1 MKESGL
7 APDVLTFRR
16 MSTTALTFQ
25 YSADVVLRDGSTVH
39 LRPIRPDDDGRL
51 LDLLHRMSADALYYR
66 FLSVPRIDREKAQ
79 EMVRVDT
86 ERQRVLVAEYAGT
99 IVATAGYYLSGHPD
113 SAEVAFAVA
122 DSWRGRGIGTR
133 MLECLA
139 DIGRRGGIRTFDAY
153 VLGENRRMMD
163 VFLESGFA
171 VSRRLDRGVFHVSLD
186 LELSPTFTERAAE
199 RSQLAAA
206 ASMRPF
212 FEPGVVAVI
221 GANRSRGRIG
231 SEILHNIIASGFPGR
246 VVPIHPE
253 ASTIEGLT
261 AVRQVSEIEGP
272 VDLAVLAVPAAAVL
286 GAVEDCIAKGVKAL
300 VVITAGFAETG
311 RPGADLEAQLV
322 ERIRAAGIRMIGPN
336 CMGIINTDP
345 AVQLNAT
352 FSPVYPP
359 AGRIAF
365 STQSGAL
372 GLAILEYVTRRNLGM
387 STFAS
392 IGNKADVSSNDLI
405 QFWANDE
412 RTDVILLYL
421 ESFGNPR
428 KFAQIA
434 RRVARHKPIVAVK
447 AGRSSA
453 GARAASS
460 HTGARATNDVLID
473 TLLRQSGVIRTHTLE
488 EMFDVAAL
496 LANQPIPDS
505 GRVAIVTNA
514 GGPGI
519 LAADACEANGL
530 TVASLTSATTTA
542 LRAFLPPAA
551 SVTNPVDMIAS
562 ASAEHYRRTIEAVL
576 ADPNVDSL
584 ITIFIPP
591 IVTLAEEVAKA
602 VQEAAAGSRKPVLAT
617 FMGGQNTLAV
627 GNIPTYLFPESAA
640 VALAHATEYGQWR
653 RQPVAAPP
661 HLVAFSRDA
670 VRAVIA
676 GAAGAGEGWLD
687 PAAAS
692 ELLAAAGI
700 TTAGARVARTE
711 SEAEAAAAAIGFPV
725 AMKGLGPTLLH
736 KTEAGAV
743 RLSLKDAAAVRAA
756 FSDLQTLLAERIDG
770 VLIQRMVS
778 DGVEMVVGGL
788 NDRLLGPVI
797 MAGTGGVFVELLGD
811 TSFRMCPLTEPEAR
825 ALTEDLKGRLLLRGY
840 RGAPPVDEEAFRN
853 LLLAASQLLDAC
865 PEIEEMDLNPVMVR
879 RMGAVVVDARIKVG
893 VPSEMHRS
901 RRISY

>member
-1 MKESGL
+1 
-7 APDVLTFRR
+7 
-16 MSTTALTFQ
+16 MSTTAPTFE
-25 YSADVVLRDGSTVH
+25 YSADIVLRDGSTVH

-66 FLSVPRIDREKAQ
+66 FLSVPRIDEEKAR
-79 EMVRVDT
+79 ELTRVDAA
-86 ERQRVLVAEYAGT
+86 RQRVLVAEYAGT
-99 IVATAGYYLSGHPD
+99 IVATAGYYFGGMAD
-113 SAEVAFAVA
+113 RAEVAFAVA

-139 DIGRRGGIRTFDAY
+139 DIGRRAGIRTFDAY

-163 VFLESGFA
+163 VFVESGFA
-171 VSRRLDRGVFHVSLD
+171 ISRRLDRGVFHVSLD
-186 LELSPTFTERAAE
+186 LEVSQVFSDRAAE

-212 FEPGVVAVI
+212 FEPRVVAVI

-246 VVPIHPE
+246 IVPVHPE
-253 ASTIEGLT
+253 ASVVEGLA
-261 AVRQVSEIEGP
+261 AVPRVTEIDGP
-272 VDLAVLAVPAAAVL
+272 VDLAVVAVPAAMVS

-311 RPGADLEAQLV
+311 GAGAALEAQLV
-322 ERIRAAGIRMIGPN
+322 EKIRAAGIRMIGPN

-345 AVQLNAT
+345 AVKLNAT

-405 QFWANDE
+405 QFWANDA

-434 RRVARHKPIVAVK
+434 RRVGRRKPIVAVK

-496 LANQPIPDS
+496 LANQPIPES

-530 TVASLTSATTTA
+530 TVASLTTASTTA
-542 LRAFLPPAA
+542 LRAFLPAAA
-551 SVTNPVDMIAS
+551 SVSNPVDMIAS
-562 ASAEHYRRTIEAVL
+562 ASADDYGRTIDVVL

-584 ITIFIPP
+584 LAIFIPP
-591 IVTLAEEVAKA
+591 IVTVAEEVAKA
-602 VQEAAAGSRKPVLAT
+602 IQTAAAGSKKPVLAT
-617 FMGGQNTLAV
+617 FMGVQNTLAV

-640 VALAHATEYGQWR
+640 VALAHVTEYSQWR
-653 RQPVAAPP
+653 RQPVAAAPY
-661 HLVAFSRDA
+661 LEEFKRDEA
-670 VRAVIA
+670 RAVIA
-676 GAAGAGEGWLD
+676 GALASGLGWLD
-687 PAAAS
+687 PSTATA
-692 ELLAAAGI
+692 LLKAAGVR
-700 TTAGARVARTE
+700 TADAGVAWTA
-711 SEAEAAAAAIGFPV
+711 SEAEQIASTLGFPV
-725 AMKGLGPTLLH
+725 VLKGLGPTLLH
-736 KTEAGAV
+736 KTEAAAVKLGLKSASAV
-743 RLSLKDAAAVRAA
+743 RDA
-756 FSDLQTLLAERIDG
+756 FSDLHTRLADRLDG
-770 VLIQRMVS
+770 VLVQSMVG

-788 NDRLLGPVI
+788 NDRQLGPVI
-797 MAGTGGVFVELLGD
+797 MAGTGGIFVELLGD
-811 TSFRMCPLTEPEAR
+811 TAFRMCPLSEGDATS
-825 ALTEDLKGRLLLRGY
+825 LVEDLKGKLLLRGY
-840 RGAPPVDEEAFRN
+840 RGAAAADEQAFRE
-853 LLLAASQLLDAC
+853 LLLAVSQLLDAC

-879 RMGAVVVDARIKVG
+879 RKGAVVVDARIKVA
-893 VPSEMHRS
+893 VTAEAHRS
-901 RRISY
+901 RRVSY

>member
-1 MKESGL
+1 
-7 APDVLTFRR
+7 
-16 MSTTALTFQ
+16 MSTTAPTFQ
-25 YSADVVLRDGSTVH
+25 YSADIVLRDGSTVH

-51 LDLLHRMSADALYYR
+51 LDLLHRMSEEALYYR
-66 FLSVPRIDREKAQ
+66 FLSVPKIDREKAQ
-79 EMVRVDT
+79 ELTRVDPNH
-86 ERQRVLVAEYAGT
+86 QRVLVAEYAGT
-99 IVATAGYYLSGHPD
+99 IVATAGYYFGGQPRR
-113 SAEVAFAVA
+113 AEVAFAVA

-139 DIGRRGGIRTFDAY
+139 EIGRRAGVRTFDAY

-163 VFLESGFA
+163 VFVESGFA
-171 VSRRLDRGVFHVSLD
+171 VSRRLDHGVIHVSLD
-186 LELSPTFTERAAE
+186 LEVSQAFTERAAE

-212 FEPGVVAVI
+212 FQPNAVAVI

-246 VVPIHPE
+246 IVPVHPE
-253 ASTIEGLT
+253 ARVVQGLP
-261 AVRQVSEIEGP
+261 AVRRVTDIDGP
-272 VDLAVLAVPAAAVL
+272 VDLAVVAVPAAMVL
-286 GAVEDCIAKGVKAL
+286 ATVEDCIGKGVKAL
-300 VVITAGFAETG
+300 VVITAGFGETG
-311 RPGADLEAQLV
+311 GAGAELEALLV
-322 ERIRAAGIRMIGPN
+322 EQIRAAGIRMIGPN

-345 AVQLNAT
+345 AVKLNAT
-352 FSPVYPP
+352 FSTVYPP

-392 IGNKADVSSNDLI
+392 IGNKPDVSSNDLI
-405 QFWANDE
+405 QFWANDD

-434 RRVARHKPIVAVK
+434 RRVGRRKPIVAVK

-460 HTGARATNDVLID
+460 HTGARATNDALID

-496 LANQPIPDS
+496 LANQPIPES

-530 TVASLTSATTTA
+530 TVASLTSATTSA
-542 LRAFLPPAA
+542 LRAFLPVAA

-562 ASAEHYRRTIEAVL
+562 ASADDYRRTIEAVL

-584 ITIFIPP
+584 LTIFIPP
-591 IVTLAEEVAKA
+591 IVTVAEEVAKA
-602 VQEAAAGSRKPVLAT
+602 IQIAAAGSRKPVLAT
-617 FMGGQNTLAV
+617 FMGVQNTLAV

-640 VALAHATEYGQWR
+640 VALAHVTEYSQWR
-653 RQPVAAPP
+653 RQPAAAAP
-661 HLVAFSRDA
+661 HLTEFKHDT

-676 GAAGAGEGWLD
+676 GALASGPGWLD
-687 PAAAS
+687 PPTAS
-692 ELLAAAGI
+692 ALLRAAGVR
-700 TTAGARVARTE
+700 TADAGVARTA
-711 SEAEAAAAAIGFPV
+711 SEAEQIAAALGYPV
-725 AMKGLGPTLLH
+725 ALKGLGPTLLH
-736 KTEAGAV
+736 KTEAAAVKLGLKDVSAV
-743 RLSLKDAAAVRAA
+743 RDAFTELR
-756 FSDLQTLLAERIDG
+756 TRLADRLDG
-770 VLIQRMVS
+770 VLVQRMVA

-788 NDRLLGPVI
+788 NDLPLGPVI
-797 MAGTGGVFVELLGD
+797 MAGTGGIFVELFGD
-811 TSFRMCPLTEPEAR
+811 TAFRMCPLTETEAA
-825 ALTEDLKGRLLLRGY
+825 ALVEDVKGKLLLRGY
-840 RGAPPVDEEAFRN
+840 RGAPAADEAAFRN
-853 LLLAASQLLDAC
+853 LLLAVSQLLDAC

-879 RMGAVVVDARIKVG
+879 RKGAEVVDARIKVG
-893 VPSEMHRS
+893 VLPEAHRS
-901 RRISY
+901 RRVSY